1 VHTCKTGHGW
11 AVDFQRHCRAPQR
24 IYSFLGALLTARTSS
39 RNSRIYSILGALLT
53 ARTSSRNSRIL
64 FLLMMGSASLRWR
77 GTWMCVRHLHF
88 VLRSARSGDSEFR
101 MSP

>member
-39 RNSRIYSILGALLT
+39 RNSRIYSVLGALLT

-64 FLLMMGSASLRWR
+64 FLLMMGECIPQVERYMDVREALALRPP
-77 GTWMCVRHLHF
+77 
-88 VLRSARSGDSEFR
+88 LRTFW
-101 MSP
+101 